1 MRNLVFGLLLL
12 SGIALKAQ
20 DASKVF
26 SATEIVWFG
35 MDFTKAKFVGQFD
48 QGMGAMPATGGDM
61 RNKWIPQWNA
71 LIQNEQQNFDLKK
84 ALNKESVYYDI
95 ASVNTINSKLDPDA
109 CLDVNPTKIEKSALA
124 DLVKKYSSTSKKDGV
139 GLVFIVE
146 NFNKGAQVADVYVT
160 FFDIATKKIL
170 LCGKVS
176 GAARGVGMRN
186 YWAGAIKAIIK
197 ELGNGTFK
205 SWKE

>member
-1 MRNLVFGLLLL
+1 MRNLVFSLLLL

-20 DASKVF
+20 DAAKVF

-84 ALNKESVYYDI
+84 ALNKESIYYDI
-95 ASVNTINSKLDPDA
+95 ASVNTINSKLDPDG
-109 CLDVNPTKIEKSALA
+109 CMDVNPTKIEKSALA
-124 DLVKKYSSTSKKDGV
+124 EMVKKYSSADKKDGV

-146 NFNKGAQVADVYVT
+146 NFNKGTQIADVYVT

-170 LCGKVS
+170 VCGKVS
-176 GAARGVGMRN
+176 GAARGVGIRN

-197 ELGNGTFK
+197 DLGSGTFK
-205 SWKE
+205 SWKN

>member
-1 MRNLVFGLLLL
+1 MKNLVFGLLLL

-71 LIQNEQQNFDLKK
+71 LIQNEQQNFDIKK

-95 ASVNTINSKLDPDA
+95 ATINTLNSKIDPDG
-109 CLDVNPTKIEKSALA
+109 CMDVNPGKIEKSSIDAM
-124 DLVKKYSSTSKKDGV
+124 VKKYASNDKKEGV
-139 GLVFIVE
+139 GLVYIIE
-146 NFNKGAQVADVYVT
+146 NFNKGSQVADVYVT
-160 FFDIATKKIL
+160 FFDIATKKVLI
-170 LCGKVS
+170 CEKIS
-176 GAARGVGMRN
+176 GTAKGIGMRN
-186 YWAGAIKAIIK
+186 YWAGAVKAIIK
-197 ELGNGTFK
+197 EMGSSFK
-205 SWKE
+205 SWKK

>member
-1 MRNLVFGLLLL
+1 MKNIVIACLLLAGL
-12 SGIALKAQ
+12 NLKAQ

-61 RNKWIPQWNA
+61 RNKWIPQWNS
-71 LIQNEQQNFDLKK
+71 LISTEQQNFDFKK
-84 ALNKESVYYDI
+84 ALDKESVYYDI
-95 ASVNTINSKLDPDA
+95 ASVNTINSKINPDG
-109 CLDVNPTKIEKSALA
+109 CMDVNPGKIERSAI
-124 DLVKKYSSTSKKDGV
+124 DGMVKKYSATDKKEGV
-139 GLVFIVE
+139 GLAFIVE
-146 NFNKGAQVADVYVT
+146 NFNKGAQVADIYVT
-160 FFDIATKKIL
+160 FFDIATKKVLI
-170 LCGKVS
+170 CEKMS

-197 ELGNGTFK
+197 ELGSGTFK
-205 SWKE
+205 SWKK

>member
-1 MRNLVFGLLLL
+1 MKKLALL
-12 SGIALKAQ
+12 SILFLGITLKSQ

-71 LIQNEQQNFDLKK
+71 LIQNEQQNFDFKK
-84 ALNKESVYYDI
+84 ALSKESIYYDI
-95 ASVNTINSKLDPDA
+95 ATVNTLNSKINPDN
-109 CLDVNPTKIEKSALA
+109 LMEVNPGKIEKSEI
-124 DLVKKYSSTSKKDGV
+124 DGMVKKYASADKKEGV
-139 GLVFIVE
+139 GMVFIIE

-160 FFDIATKKIL
+160 FFDIASKKIL
-170 LCGKVS
+170 ICEKMS
-176 GAARGVGMRN
+176 GAAKGIGMRN
-186 YWAGAIKAIIK
+186 YWAGAVKSIIK
-197 ELGNGTFK
+197 ELGSGTFK
-205 SWKE
+205 SWKK

>member
-1 MRNLVFGLLLL
+1 MKNLLFGLLLL

-71 LIQNEQQNFDLKK
+71 LIQNEQQNFDIKK

-95 ASVNTINSKLDPDA
+95 ATINTLNSKIDPDG
-109 CLDVNPTKIEKSALA
+109 CMDVNPGKIEKSSIDAM
-124 DLVKKYSSTSKKDGV
+124 VKKYASNDKKEGV
-139 GLVFIVE
+139 GLVYIIE
-146 NFNKGAQVADVYVT
+146 NFNKGSQVADVYVT
-160 FFDIATKKIL
+160 FFDIATKKVLI
-170 LCGKVS
+170 CEKIS
-176 GAARGVGMRN
+176 GTAKGIGMRN
-186 YWAGAIKAIIK
+186 YWAGAVKAIIK
-197 ELGNGTFK
+197 EMGSSFK
-205 SWKE
+205 SWKK